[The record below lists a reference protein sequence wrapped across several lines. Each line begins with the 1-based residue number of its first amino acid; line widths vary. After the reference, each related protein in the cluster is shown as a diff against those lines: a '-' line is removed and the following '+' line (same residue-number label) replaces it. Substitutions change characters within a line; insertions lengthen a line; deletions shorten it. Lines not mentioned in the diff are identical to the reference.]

1 MKKLSVLLIYAC
13 TLVSCGSSG
22 ISHDYIEKKKYDIEN
37 AVDGKYTVIYTETSA
52 LPDDLLDIKIKKD
65 DDVIFTFGTD
75 VKGQYKLPEKVAYLF
90 DYDGEKIY
98 YVQNYTRESVGM
110 TKYEPFC
117 WLSCSNEKRCFDFN
131 NNPKHVAMDY
141 VSINISDFDS
151 EYEQEELVYVSEFLR
166 ENITEQ
172 EIVDIFDNVEYDD
185 TYILEIYRYSEK
197 D

>member
-1 MKKLSVLLIYAC
+1 M
-13 TLVSCGSSG
+13 LVSCGNDG
-22 ISHDYIEKKKYDIEN
+22 IIYNTIEKKKYDIEN
-37 AVDGKYTVIYTETSA
+37 AVDGKYTVVYTETPA

-90 DYDGEKIY
+90 NYDGEKIY

-110 TKYEPFC
+110 TKYKPFC

-141 VSINISDFDS
+141 VSINISDSDS
-151 EYEQEELVYVSEFLR
+151 EYEQEELVYISEFLQ

-172 EIVDIFDNVEYDD
+172 EIVDIFDKCGYDD
-185 TYILEIYRYSEK
+185 TYILEIYNYK

>member
-1 MKKLSVLLIYAC
+1 MKKLSALLICAC
-13 TLVSCGSSG
+13 MLVSCGNDG
-22 ISHDYIEKKKYDIEN
+22 IIYNTIEKKKYDIEN
-37 AVDGKYTVIYTETSA
+37 AVDGKYTVVYTETPA

-75 VKGQYKLPEKVAYLF
+75 VKGKYKLPEKVAYLF

-141 VSINISDFDS
+141 VSINISDSDS
-151 EYEQEELVYVSEFLR
+151 EYEQEELAYISEFLQ

-172 EIVDIFDNVEYDD
+172 EIADIFDKCGYDD
-185 TYILEIYRYSEK
+185 TYILEIYKYSKK

>member
-1 MKKLSVLLIYAC
+1 MKKLSVLLICVC
-13 TLVSCGSSG
+13 TLVSCGNGG
-22 ISHDYIEKKKYDIEN
+22 ISHNSIEKKKYDIEN
-37 AVDGKYTVIYTETSA
+37 AVDGKYTVVYTETSA
-52 LPDDLLDIKIKKD
+52 LLDDLLDIKIKKD

-141 VSINISDFDS
+141 VSINISDSDS
-151 EYEQEELVYVSEFLR
+151 EYEQEELVYVSEFLQ

-172 EIVDIFDNVEYDD
+172 GIVDIFDKCGYDS
-185 TYILEIYRYSEK
+185 TYILEIYNYKRRN
-197 D
+197 